1 MWFRGDNVTRNYTV
15 DASHLGVKRLSTG
28 ELKLHKI
35 CWDGIFF
42 SLQQKFQRSNDSR
55 NIQWYEEVCKEAACT
70 CTHCILLK
78 MI

>member
-35 CWDGIFF
+35 CWDGTFFF
-42 SLQQKFQRSNDSR
+42 STAKNFRDQMIQEIYNDMKKYAKK
-55 NIQWYEEVCKEAACT
+55 QLVHVHTVYY
-70 CTHCILLK
+70 
-78 MI
+78 

>member
-35 CWDGIFF
+35 WTFF
-42 SLQQKFQRSNDSR
+42 LYSKNFRDQMIQEIYNDMKKFFN
-55 NIQWYEEVCKEAACT
+55 
-70 CTHCILLK
+70 
-78 MI
+78 